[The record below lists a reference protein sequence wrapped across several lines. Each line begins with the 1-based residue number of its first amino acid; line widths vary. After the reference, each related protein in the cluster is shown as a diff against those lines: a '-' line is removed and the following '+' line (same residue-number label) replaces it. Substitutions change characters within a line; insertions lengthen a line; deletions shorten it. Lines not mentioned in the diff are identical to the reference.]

1 MRVFGLVLFLTA
13 TVGLSAQ
20 SGWARYRL
28 VVNSPDQAQRLV
40 DSDIGL
46 FSERVAVGTT
56 DVYIGPDEM
65 YKLWAL
71 GMPYRKVSELPDPA
85 GWDQR
90 YSNKTLNYRGNYYRY
105 DDIIAQ
111 YEEWRIQNP
120 THVKRF
126 QIGTSILGRPI
137 WAYSVRSNALFSG
150 ARRSFVVNC
159 GIHAREWISPAIGM
173 YVFKKTIDS
182 AAIGFA
188 DMTTDFSKRA
198 MLRGSTFYFVPVNN
212 PDGYEYCWT
221 NNRMW
226 RKNRRDNPGSSYGVD
241 LNRNFAKAWGGSGSS
256 GNYSSE
262 TYRGTAPFSEPESQA
277 LVFLAN
283 RIPRMDAFIDFHSY
297 GEYVLWPWSYT
308 TANAP
313 GQSWL
318 ATTGL
323 AMKNAIQATHGH
335 AYTYGHSGQ
344 TLYLAAGVTDDYFYD
359 LYNTAAYTIELRDTG
374 QNGFLLP
381 ESQISDT
388 QDEAWAGFVALAVR
402 MTNR

>member
-1 MRVFGLVLFLTA
+1 MRSISALCLFALVSSSF
-13 TVGLSAQ
+13 AQ
-20 SGWARYRL
+20 ADWTRYRL
-28 VVNSPDQAQRLV
+28 TVRDAIEAQRLS
-40 DSDIGL
+40 DSDVTL
-46 FSERVAVGTT
+46 FSDDVVIGST
-56 DVYIGPDEM
+56 DVVIGPGEQF
-65 YKLWAL
+65 KLWAL
-71 GMPYRKVSELPDPA
+71 GMPYQRIATLPDPA

-159 GIHAREWISPAIGM
+159 GIHAREWISPAVGM

-241 LNRNFAKAWGGSGSS
+241 LNRNFAKGWGGAGSS

-277 LVFLAN
+277 LVFLEN
-283 RIPRMDAFIDFHSY
+283 RVPRIDAFIDFHSY
-297 GEYVLWPWSYT
+297 GEKILWPWTYT
-308 TANAP
+308 ETPPAGSAWLNA
-313 GQSWL
+313 SSI
-318 ATTGL
+318 
-323 AMKNAIQATHGH
+323 AMRDAGAATHGH
-335 AYTYGHSGQ
+335 QYTAGQ
-344 TLYLAAGVTDDYFYD
+344 GSTTLYIASGTTKDYFYD
-359 LYNTAAYTIELRDTG
+359 RSNAAAYTIELRDTG

-381 ESQISDT
+381 EAQISDT
-388 QDEAWAGFVALAVR
+388 QDEAWAMFVALAVR